1 LAFATLAA
9 ASVLVGSAASSGAAT
24 QGHQST
30 RSPGAG
36 SLKAASAPS
45 ELTFGLPAEILGFD
59 TLTMT
64 DYPSELPMHLIGGT
78 LTQLSYNEKQFLR
91 GLASWTT
98 SANGLTLTFH
108 LRRGLRFSD
117 GSPLT
122 SADVVATF
130 KWQLTA
136 KVNVQ
141 SGAVSLI
148 KSVTAPSA
156 STVVFNLKSAYPA
169 LPSELAGPN
178 FVVFPASG
186 LAKGTSFFKDPIS
199 DGQYMLKSFNGATSA
214 VLVRNPYYYG
224 PRAAIAT
231 LHFVAISDPA
241 TRLDELDSNQIQMT
255 YDLAP
260 TVTSELRGAVKPM
273 PIRYF
278 GSLYMYM
285 SDRKQPLSNVR
296 VRKAISDAINRVQ
309 INDIAYEGENSPLCG
324 FFPTTM
330 TAHVDNIP
338 CTPNLKAAK
347 ALLKGTQCQNGCTI
361 TTNVIDGIPVYESV
375 AVVIQQDL
383 KPLNINVKIQLLD
396 TSIDTNQENDGTLQ
410 TEING
415 LVGTGNVPNEM
426 LIYGLDGGGGIQSL
440 FSGYNNPTMNAA
452 ITRSQTDAGAAL
464 NKDLATIESLFAQ
477 DLPYV
482 PLVDF
487 FSLGATR
494 VSSSLATMGPDGL
507 LEVTPS

>member
-1 LAFATLAA
+1 
-9 ASVLVGSAASSGAAT
+9 
-24 QGHQST
+24 
-30 RSPGAG
+30 
-36 SLKAASAPS
+36 
-45 ELTFGLPAEILGFD
+45 
-59 TLTMT
+59 
-64 DYPSELPMHLIGGT
+64 
-78 LTQLSYNEKQFLR
+78 
-91 GLASWTT
+91 
-98 SANGLTLTFH
+98 
-108 LRRGLRFSD
+108 
-117 GSPLT
+117 
-122 SADVVATF
+122 
-130 KWQLTA
+130 
-136 KVNVQ
+136 
-141 SGAVSLI
+141 
-148 KSVTAPSA
+148 
-156 STVVFNLKSAYPA
+156 
-169 LPSELAGPN
+169 
-178 FVVFPASG
+178 
-186 LAKGTSFFKDPIS
+186 
-199 DGQYMLKSFNGATSA
+199 
-214 VLVRNPYYYG
+214 VRNPYYYG

-260 TVTSELRGAVKPM
+260 TVSSELRGAVKAM

-285 SDRKQPLSNVR
+285 SDRKQPLSDVR
-296 VRKAISDAINRVQ
+296 VRKAISQAINRVQ
-309 INDIAYEGENSPLCG
+309 INDIAYGGENSPLCG

-330 TAHVDNIP
+330 TAHVDNVP
-338 CTPNLKAAK
+338 CTPNLQKAK

-361 TTNVIDGIPVYESV
+361 TTNVIDGIPVYENV

-426 LIYGLDGGGGIQSL
+426 LIYGLDGDGGIQSL

-452 ITRSQTDAGAAL
+452 ITRSQTDTGAAL
-464 NKDLATIESLFAQ
+464 NKDLATIESLYAQ
-477 DLPYV
+477 DLPYI

-494 VSSSLATMGPDGL
+494 VSSSVATMGPDGL
-507 LEVTPS
+507 LEVAPS